1 MPGMNGGETF
11 DRIKAVDSNLKVI
24 LSSGYSLN
32 GQATDILKRGCQGF
46 IQKPFNIQELSQS
59 IRKALGRLNF
69 SFLIG
74 PVYLFRPLP
83 KSDPSTPRIIWR
95 PI

>member
-32 GQATDILKRGCQGF
+32 GQATDI
-46 IQKPFNIQELSQS
+46 
-59 IRKALGRLNF
+59 
-69 SFLIG
+69 
-74 PVYLFRPLP
+74 
-83 KSDPSTPRIIWR
+83 
-95 PI
+95 